1 MNWHEFLD
9 DDLRDLASLYVL
21 DALSGDEARVY
32 RLHLP
37 GCDVCRNE
45 VDSLAITAGRLTLAA
60 PAIAPPPELWSRI
73 LDRVRGSRAQAH
85 APAQRPNQV
94 WKNWAT
100 TDAETDT
107 ETDRARP
114 DGILYGANDPAG
126 FEATGIDGILVRRLA
141 VDRAKD
147 QVTMIVRMAAGTAYP
162 AHRHGGAE
170 ECFVLEGDLRVGDRL
185 LRGGDF
191 QRAEAGSLHPIQSTD
206 GGCVLLIVSST
217 TDELLDEPSDPA

>member
-21 DALSGDEARVY
+21 GALSGDEARAY

-37 GCDVCRNE
+37 GCDACRNE

-60 PAIAPPPELWSRI
+60 PAIAPPPELWPRI
-73 LDRVRGSRAQAH
+73 LDSVRGPRANPRAR
-85 APAQRPNQV
+85 AQRPNQV
-94 WKNWAT
+94 WKDWS
-100 TDAETDT
+100 ET
-107 ETDRARP
+107 ESARP

-126 FEATGIDGILVRRLA
+126 FEPTGIDGITVRRLA

-147 QVTMIVRMAAGTAYP
+147 QVTMIVRMGAGTAYP

-170 ECFVLEGDLRVGDRL
+170 ECFVLEGDLCVGDRHMH
-185 LRGGDF
+185 GGDF
-191 QRAEAGSLHPIQSTD
+191 QRAEAGSLHPVQSTD

-217 TDELLDEPSDPA
+217 TDELVDESSDPA